1 MCHISRSLRVLPLV
15 SRTETEFSGGR
26 LLAVRKCEPDYAISM
41 RPISSAIR
49 STVTPDG
56 AILLDVERGQMF
68 SVNGIGSIILQLLS
82 KGFDEARIVAELS
95 TACGAD
101 VNRVRPDVREFL
113 ELLGQHH
120 ILEDRV
126 QPRTRGK
133 EK

>member
-1 MCHISRSLRVLPLV
+1 
-15 SRTETEFSGGR
+15 
-26 LLAVRKCEPDYAISM
+26 M

-56 AILLDVERGQMF
+56 AVLLDVERGQMF
-68 SVNGIGSIILQLLS
+68 WVNGIGSRILELLG
-82 KGFDEARIVAELS
+82 KGFDEAQIVAELS
-95 TACGAD
+95 AACGAD
-101 VNRVRPDVREFL
+101 VNGLRPDVREFL

-120 ILEDRV
+120 ILEERV